1 MIRSEVLS
9 KGVDR
14 LLEQVLEE
22 KSASFYNEIEGLVH
36 NYLSSIGHYSRIERH
51 KAGMDSSRQLGNT
64 SSFSTAAHEGEK
76 TINKLSDKEIDDFI
90 KEETTRFLEATAEEK
105 MKEKMARLTDG
116 LADSIE
122 ESLPANEDNVI
133 EMDAA
138 VNEENM
144 EPDKTKEPDSSVV
157 DNSSKPADVIRT
169 SLQDILKQDDTLAEA
184 LLKLPSQNAKE
195 IEKSSVEKSD
205 ALSPKGKEK
214 IEENEKS
221 ISDNNKP
228 ILKEENR
235 LEITKDVQ
243 NKIAEKKPAEVSP
256 NQFPNLKALPV
267 PMSTDEETDDNGDSG
282 IRNPLVS
289 EAYISEEELEE
300 RNPKVSE
307 LDIELSDSDITVSSV
322 HTSDLSSLDDSLS
335 DLEFKDFEATSKK
348 MTTEF
353 TVTKGLSTTD
363 TSDALVGSFCTNNH
377 EATSD
382 ADDEAAMDNS
392 DSGNPKPASS
402 RSESCPT
409 SSQQESEEGSDER
422 VLALVSEEQRD
433 AVPQRRSARVASKDK
448 FKVDERDEVP
458 NVTAKKP
465 CQVSK
470 CEESKRKVRRKR
482 REIKEE
488 KKRRMADSKEDPD
501 EMSQERPHRREL
513 RITSDSNES
522 EDIKQSK
529 RSRRTIRPTRCY
541 SPSENN

>member
-348 MTTEF
+348 MTTES

-422 VLALVSEEQRD
+422 VLALASEEQRD

-488 KKRRMADSKEDPD
+488 KKRRLADSKEDPD
-501 EMSQERPHRREL
+501 EMSEERPHRREL

-522 EDIKQSK
+522 EDVKQSK

>member
-1 MIRSEVLS
+1 
-9 KGVDR
+9 
-14 LLEQVLEE
+14 
-22 KSASFYNEIEGLVH
+22 
-36 NYLSSIGHYSRIERH
+36 
-51 KAGMDSSRQLGNT
+51 MDSSRQLGNT

-157 DNSSKPADVIRT
+157 DNSSKPADIIRT

-184 LLKLPSQNAKE
+184 LLKLPSQSAKE

-205 ALSPKGKEK
+205 TLSPKGKEK

-289 EAYISEEELEE
+289 EAYISEDELEE
-300 RNPKVSE
+300 TNPNVSE

-348 MTTEF
+348 MTTES

-363 TSDALVGSFCTNNH
+363 TSDALVGSFCTSNH

-422 VLALVSEEQRD
+422 VLALASEEQRD

-465 CQVSK
+465 SQVSK

-488 KKRRMADSKEDPD
+488 KKRRLADSKEDPD
-501 EMSQERPHRREL
+501 EMSEERPHRREL

-522 EDIKQSK
+522 EDVKQSK

>member
-1 MIRSEVLS
+1 
-9 KGVDR
+9 
-14 LLEQVLEE
+14 
-22 KSASFYNEIEGLVH
+22 
-36 NYLSSIGHYSRIERH
+36 
-51 KAGMDSSRQLGNT
+51 MDSSRQLGNT

-122 ESLPANEDNVI
+122 ESLPGNEDNVI

-138 VNEENM
+138 VDEENT

-157 DNSSKPADVIRT
+157 DNSPKPADVIPT
-169 SLQDILKQDDTLAEA
+169 SSQDILKQDDTLAEA

-205 ALSPKGKEK
+205 ALSPKGTEK
-214 IEENEKS
+214 IEENDNS
-221 ISDNNKP
+221 ISDDNKP
-228 ILKEENR
+228 ILKGDNR

-243 NKIAEKKPAEVSP
+243 NKIAEKKPAEISP

-289 EAYISEEELEE
+289 EAYISEDELEE
-300 RNPKVSE
+300 TNPKVSE

-348 MTTEF
+348 MMTES
-353 TVTKGLSTTD
+353 TVTKGSSTTD
-363 TSDALVGSFCTNNH
+363 TSNALVGSFSTNNH

-392 DSGNPKPASS
+392 DSGNPKPSSS
-402 RSESCPT
+402 RSES
-409 SSQQESEEGSDER
+409 QQESEGSDER
-422 VLALVSEEQRD
+422 VLALVSDEQRD

-448 FKVDERDEVP
+448 FKVDEKDEVP

-465 CQVSK
+465 SQAIK
-470 CEESKRKVRRKR
+470 CEESRRRVRRKR

-488 KKRRMADSKEDPD
+488 KKRRMADSKEDAD
-501 EMSQERPHRREL
+501 EMSQERPRRREL

>member
-348 MTTEF
+348 MTTES

-363 TSDALVGSFCTNNH
+363 TSDALVGSFCTSNH

-465 CQVSK
+465 SQVSK

-522 EDIKQSK
+522 EDVKQSK